1 MAALV
6 LTGALL
12 CIVGLVCSAFVIV
25 HAFRRSV
32 GTGMMVLFVPFYV
45 LYYAFSQF
53 EHRRKGLLIAG
64 WLGCLVP
71 GVLFVQTAASQ
82 VTPRWV
88 EPPVILK

>member
-1 MAALV
+1 MV
-6 LTGALL
+6 LTGVLL
-12 CIVGLVCSAFVIV
+12 TLVGLACSTFVVV

-32 GTGMMVLFVPFYV
+32 GTGMMVLFIPFYV

-71 GVLFVQTAASQ
+71 GVIFVQTAAAQ

-88 EPPVILK
+88 APPAIIR